1 MALTTLVLGAGLGKE
16 YGFPDGPELR
26 RILINELPDHERDL
40 KRIIQISP
48 AQTVDEIAAR
58 YPAHADKIRRLA
70 VKVLRE
76 RENEHTL
83 FQNEKPNTYKY
94 MLWQIANA
102 KTKGH
107 SVEII
112 TFNYD
117 RSLTH
122 LVHQVNSVEIDS
134 RKIDLGTIRHVY
146 GRLAPLWFEDNNSN
160 RQRKLSYHEYG
171 EQICTP
177 DGYNAQYWAETCVED
192 ISRASNIS
200 FIGEEKA
207 PKATELKPLLEKSDQ
222 IFFLGVGYHKANMEL
237 LGFDFQK
244 KNSKQFIAGTGLG
257 LSQDDIR
264 SLLQEYPAIA
274 KIEQCDAHTF
284 LKTKFDISDPLKN
297 GRTSSLSTWEKLDD
311 SEQ

>member
-1 MALTTLVLGAGLGKE
+1 MALTTLILGAGLGKE

-26 RILINELPDHERDL
+26 RLLINELPDHEKDL

-48 AQTVDEIAAR
+48 AQTVDEIAVR
-58 YPAHADKIRRLA
+58 YPAHADKIRRLT
-70 VKVLRE
+70 VKVIRE
-76 RENEHTL
+76 RENEHAL

-102 KTKGH
+102 KIKGH

-117 RSLTH
+117 RSLPH
-122 LVHQVNSVEIDS
+122 LVHQVNSVEIEA

-146 GRLAPLWFEDNNSN
+146 GRLAPLWFEDDNLN

-171 EQICTP
+171 DRTRTP
-177 DGYNAQYWAETCVED
+177 EGYNAQYWAETCVED
-192 ISRASNIS
+192 ISRASNIF

-207 PKATELKPLLEKSDQ
+207 PMVTDLKSILEKSDQ
-222 IFFLGVGYHKANMEL
+222 IFFLGVGYHKANMEI
-237 LGFDFQK
+237 LGFDFRK
-244 KNSKQFIAGTGLG
+244 KNSKQFVAGTGLG
-257 LSQDDIR
+257 LSQDDIK
-264 SLLQEYPAIA
+264 SLLVEYPSIT

-284 LKTKFDISDPLKN
+284 LKTKFDISDPLRN
-297 GRTSSLSTWEKLDD
+297 GKVSSHSTWEKLG
-311 SEQ
+311 SPES